1 MNNSGMNRRR
11 FLGVGG
17 ATVALPLLGAT
28 KAFAA
33 GGAEIRAVWWGG
45 DERGRRTN
53 AAIKAFM
60 EANPGV
66 SVEAESMGW
75 DDYWAR
81 LATQVA
87 GGNAPDFIQMDYRYV
102 AEYARRGAILP
113 LDEYLGN
120 ELKIEDFGT
129 ANLESCS
136 VDGKL
141 YGGNV
146 GVNSFG
152 VMLDPAAWEKAGV
165 EAPTYG
171 TTYEDFAA
179 KCAAF
184 AAANSDSKLF
194 ASADGSGSESLFE
207 GWLRGKGK
215 ALYTAEGELAYTAD
229 DAAEWFAYWSEIRAS
244 GGCVSADIQALYK
257 NTIETSPL
265 VTGYAATDFAFSNQ
279 FVGFQKLMD
288 AELSIVAEPVVDGGQ
303 PSQYL
308 KPSQMFAIAANSK
321 YPAETAMLINFLIR
335 DPAGTAILGVERG
348 IPASPEIRDMLM
360 PELDAPSRKAV
371 EFISELT
378 PYVGSLPP
386 APPKG
391 AGELNALLIKVS
403 QEVAFDAKSAKDG
416 GAKLVDEANS
426 VLKRG

>member
-1 MNNSGMNRRR
+1 MGKTGFNRRS
-11 FLGVGG
+11 FLGAGG
-17 ATVALPLLGAT
+17 ATLAFPMLSSGV
-28 KAFAA
+28 FAA
-33 GGAEIRAVWWGG
+33 GSVDIRAVWWGG

-60 EANPGV
+60 NANPGI
-66 SVEAESMGW
+66 SVEAETMGW

-87 GGNAPDFIQMDYRYV
+87 GGNAPDFIQMDYRYM
-102 AEYARRGAILP
+102 AEYARRGAIRP
-113 LDEYLGN
+113 LDDYLGN
-120 ELKIEDFGT
+120 ELQIEDFGA

-152 VMLDPAAWEKAGV
+152 VLLDPTAWENAGV
-165 EAPTYG
+165 EAPDFG
-171 TTYEDFAA
+171 TSYEDFAA
-179 KCAAF
+179 KCADF
-184 AAANSDSKLF
+184 AAAGPDGKF
-194 ASADGSGSESLFE
+194 AATADGSGSESLFE

-215 ALYTAEGELAYTAD
+215 ALYTADGELAYGAD
-229 DAAEWFAYWSEIRAS
+229 DAAEWFAYWAEMRAS
-244 GGCVSADIQALYK
+244 GACLRPDIQALYK

-265 VTGYAATDFAFSNQ
+265 VNGYAATDFAFSNQ
-279 FVGFQKLMD
+279 FVGFQKLMET
-288 AELSIVAEPVVDGGQ
+288 ELAIVGEPVVTDGQ
-303 PSQYL
+303 PSHYL
-308 KPSQMFAIAANSK
+308 KPSQMFSIAASSD

-335 DPAGTAILGVERG
+335 DPAGTRILGVERG

-371 EFISELT
+371 EFISKLT

-391 AGELNALLIKVS
+391 AGELNAVLIKVS
-403 QEVAFDAKSAKDG
+403 QEVAFGAKSAREG
-416 GAKLVDEANS
+416 GAKLVDEAMS
-426 VLKRG
+426 VLERG